1 MNPQD
6 ALTDIIRP
14 ALAALPANLRGDKA
28 EVMLLAIGLQE
39 SRFIYR
45 KQIAG
50 PARGFWQ
57 FERNG
62 VQGVLSHPAS
72 DAIALKLCSEH
83 AAKSAEQVHVLLETQ
98 DILACQL
105 ARLLLWTDPRP
116 LPQIGEVMSAWDYYV
131 RNWRPGKPHKKTWA
145 DCYAK
150 AVGTVKTFD

>member
-6 ALTDIIRP
+6 ALTTIIRP
-14 ALAALPANLRGDKA
+14 ALAELPAKMQGERA
-28 EVMLLAIGLQE
+28 EVLLLAIGLQE

-57 FERNG
+57 FERTG

-72 DAIALKLCSEH
+72 DALALKLCTEYE
-83 AAKSAEQVHVLLETQ
+83 AKSAESVHILLESK
-98 DILACQL
+98 DVLACQF

-116 LPQIGEVMSAWDYYV
+116 LPAIGEVMDAWQYYI
-131 RNWRPGKPHKKTWA
+131 RNWRPGKPHRKTWS
-145 DCYAK
+145 DLYAQ
-150 AVGTVKTFD
+150 AVKTVRQ